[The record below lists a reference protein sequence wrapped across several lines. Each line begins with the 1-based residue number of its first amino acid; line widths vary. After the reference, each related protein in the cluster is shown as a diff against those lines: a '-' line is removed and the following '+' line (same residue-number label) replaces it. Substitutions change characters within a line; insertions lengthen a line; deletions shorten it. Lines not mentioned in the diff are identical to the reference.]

1 MVPEIKIESEDE
13 DSDIQVLSDD
23 DCKVIQ
29 TTRPQ
34 IKRKPPPFKDVQAG
48 VCRILYKLSR

>member
-13 DSDIQVLSDD
+13 DSDVQVLSDD

-34 IKRKPPPFKDVQAG
+34 IKRKPPPFKDIQAG
-48 VCRILYKLSR
+48 VCGRLHKLS